1 MDGDP
6 ANKCRVYFLSKF
18 SKNITTGSSLF
29 AEHIVL
35 PV

>member
-6 ANKCRVYFLSKF
+6 ANKSRVYFLSTF
-18 SKNITTGSSLF
+18 CKNITTGSSLF
-29 AEHIVL
+29 TVPIAL